1 MSNLLVQNIKHTN
14 NTTAVEINSS
24 AQMTVKGE
32 GSATTNLQQGL
43 SKHFVNINGTGTIAT
58 RDSFNLSSAVDN
70 GTANYTFNLTN
81 AHSGATYTLTCSGAE
96 PGGNKPHVAV
106 PFVVSDTE
114 YAPTASA
121 YRIGMLEPGVAW
133 NDAEYVM
140 GSTFGD
146 LA

>member
-81 AHSGATYTLTCSGAE
+81 AHSGETYTLTCSGAE

>member
-1 MSNLLVQNIKHTN
+1 MSTLRTNALEGVDAKNSITIVAGAGNIT
-14 NTTAVEINSS
+14 
-24 AQMTVKGE
+24 
-32 GSATTNLQQGL
+32 TTNVQEGL

-114 YAPTASA
+114 YVPTTSS